1 VHFLH
6 SILVNLTDLLISW
19 PTGWTDLFTGIAEL
33 QSGRYVEKAFP
44 KQMMEQFAGS
54 RWKWM
59 RDSWLTAFRETFG
72 CNASVY
78 PWIRYYD
85 EIQAQ
90 VYPKTPTPV
99 FRMWNYYSPLEIQ
112 VRKQKHLIGLSQAA
126 TYLGVDERQVVVL
139 TAAGIIEAMHGPLF
153 DESLVWLFDTDDL
166 QRFLESFLAPIP
178 LNLDS
183 RPEKSELSI
192 IVGITH
198 VGQMLKDAS
207 ISFARLFLDLQ
218 FDNLA
223 VMRCND
229 VLSFQSLVFVQ
240 ASIADYITRL
250 RKTGDCTLVGMDE
263 ACTQLQCDH
272 RLLRWWYGTGVLVP
286 VREDIGFHEV
296 CWQYSEADIRRVAS
310 YLNSEEA
317 AQFLEVSIATLERW
331 IWADQIPALKTP
343 PWMALKNPAMFDKEE
358 LIAWR
363 NARLTRGE
371 AAKLLGLSSCAMT
384 EWIRDAKVAPME
396 VMANGRQWFSRQA
409 VEELAQEL
417 RSNLP

>member
-1 VHFLH
+1 
-6 SILVNLTDLLISW
+6 
-19 PTGWTDLFTGIAEL
+19 
-33 QSGRYVEKAFP
+33 
-44 KQMMEQFAGS
+44 MEQFAGS

-59 RDSWLTAFRETFG
+59 HASWLTAFRETFG

-99 FRMWNYYSPLEIQ
+99 FRMWNYYSPREIQ
-112 VRKQKHLIGLSQAA
+112 ARKQRHVINLSQTAA
-126 TYLGVDERQVVVL
+126 YLGVDEQQVVVL

-153 DESLVWLFDTDDL
+153 DESLVWVFDLDEL
-166 QRFLESFLAPIP
+166 QRFLEQFLALVPV
-178 LNLDS
+178 NDCS
-183 RPEKSELSI
+183 QKNHVTDR
-192 IVGITH
+192 VCITH

-207 ISFARLFLDLQ
+207 ISFARLLLDLQ
-218 FDNLA
+218 LGNLA
-223 VMRCND
+223 AMRCND
-229 VLSFQSLVFVQ
+229 VLSFQSLVFEHRL
-240 ASIADYITRL
+240 ILDYIDEY
-250 RKTGDCTLVGMDE
+250 KEIGDCVLMSMDE
-263 ACTQLQCDH
+263 TCAQLQCDH

-310 YLNSEEA
+310 YLTSEEA

-331 IWADQIPALKTP
+331 IQADQIPAMKNPLS
-343 PWMALKNPAMFDKEE
+343 MELDNPAMFDKQE
-358 LIAWR
+358 LTAWR

-384 EWIRDAKVAPME
+384 EWIRDKKIFPME
-396 VMANGRQWFSRQA
+396 VMVNGRQWYSRQDL
-409 VEELAQEL
+409 EELARKHHTNTQ
-417 RSNLP
+417 R